1 MRGEDRK
8 QIIVRM
14 KPELLDR
21 LSALAER
28 EYRSVNGEIEYLVAQ
43 AVGSVEQGGS
53 YPAEFFDNAAA
64 FIWDGEER
72 ELLPMRSTD
81 PVRLTDLKRYEEEKR
96 VVVDNTLA
104 FINGLPAQNVLLYGD
119 RGTGKSSTVH
129 AVLNEYADRGLRLI
143 EVKKKDIISLP
154 RLMNAIAGGT
164 DKKFIIFIDDLT
176 FVEGQDNYGELKAV
190 LEGSALHLGN
200 VLIYAT
206 TNRRHLIKETAEDRK
221 NDMHESDLRQEQ
233 MSLSDRFGIVVTYLN
248 PDKREFIDILRSLLS
263 DRGITLGE
271 EELELR
277 AERFCLEKGGRSPRG
292 ARQLADI
299 IVCACREEQEKRCW
313 LACKGFADNNGYGL
327 HIVSNISTWH
337 DGRTNAERPLS
348 GLYPF
353 WDAYSAEALLLTVMH
368 LVNKAK
374 EE

>member
-1 MRGEDRK
+1 MRGDDRK
-8 QIIVRM
+8 QIIVRI
-14 KPELLDR
+14 KPELLGK
-21 LSALAER
+21 LTKLADR

-43 AVGSVEQGGS
+43 AVGGGADGGI
-53 YPAEFFDNAAA
+53 YPPEFFDGAAA
-64 FIWDGEER
+64 FIWDGDER

-81 PVRLTDLKRYEEEKR
+81 PVRLGDLKKYEEEKET
-96 VVVDNTLA
+96 VVGNTLA
-104 FINGLPAQNVLLYGD
+104 FLRGLPAQNVLLYGD

-129 AVLNEYADRGLRLI
+129 AVLNEYSDEGLRLI
-143 EVKKKDIISLP
+143 EVKKRDIITLP
-154 RLMNAIAGGT
+154 RLMNAIADGG

-248 PDKREFIDILRSLLS
+248 PDKREFADILRSLLA
-263 DRGITLGE
+263 DRGVTLPE
-271 EELELR
+271 DELALR

-299 IVCACREEQEKRCW
+299 IVCEK
-313 LACKGFADNNGYGL
+313 GL
-327 HIVSNISTWH
+327 N
-337 DGRTNAERPLS
+337 E
-348 GLYPF
+348 
-353 WDAYSAEALLLTVMH
+353 
-368 LVNKAK
+368 
-374 EE
+374 

>member
-21 LSALAER
+21 LSALADR

-43 AVGSVEQGGS
+43 AVGSVEKGGS
-53 YPAEFFDNAAA
+53 YPSEFFDNAAA

-248 PDKREFIDILRSLLS
+248 PDKREFIDILRSLLA
-263 DRGITLGE
+263 DRGITLSE
-271 EELELR
+271 DELELR

-299 IVCACREEQEKRCW
+299 IVC
-313 LACKGFADNNGYGL
+313 
-327 HIVSNISTWH
+327 
-337 DGRTNAERPLS
+337 ER
-348 GLYPF
+348 GTG
-353 WDAYSAEALLLTVMH
+353 AG
-368 LVNKAK
+368 K
-374 EE
+374 EESGANA